1 MRNQKKT
8 YAKPIKT
15 YAESK
20 KNVMHLNLMQNLVQ
34 LMHNQSNLCRTK

>member
-20 KNVMHLNLMQNLVQ
+20 KCYAFKPYAK
-34 LMHNQSNLCRTK
+34 SSSAYA